1 MFNQYDSINALVSKD
16 IENKSNDNKL
26 KANNI
31 IQKIKII
38 YNEYKNSPELNIK
51 NISIYIDNLLQKR
64 KIEINKS
71 MTENIFKVEENKSLT
86 KKPIYKVNKIDLN
99 ISSKKKEK
107 NNSQNKSNTNVQKG
121 KLKKR
126 K

>member
-1 MFNQYDSINALVSKD
+1 LFDQYDSINALISKD
-16 IENKSNDNKL
+16 VENKQIDNKQ
-26 KANNI
+26 KANDI

-71 MTENIFKVEENKSLT
+71 MTENIFKVEENISLI
-86 KKPIYKVNKIDLN
+86 KKPIYKVNRIDLN
-99 ISSKKKEK
+99 ISSKKK
-107 NNSQNKSNTNVQKG
+107 
-121 KLKKR
+121 KKITP
-126 K
+126 KILVILMFKTKIII